1 MRLYGTDGTTLATL
15 AGRHRRV
22 TDGAASF
29 TLRNSDFN
37 VQSFRSNLVLRW
49 EWRAGSTL
57 YLVWQQDSESELI
70 APQSRLGRRHV
81 QLAWP
86 PRRQFLRRSRSWY
99 WFSPN

>member
-1 MRLYGTDGTTLATL
+1 MTTLAD
-15 AGRHRRV
+15 GQPV

-29 TLRNSDFN
+29 TLRNTDFN

-57 YLVWQQDSESELI
+57 YLVWQQDAESELI
-70 APQSRLGRRHV
+70 APDRVSVGDMFSSLGRRGDNFF
-81 QLAWP
+81 AIKM
-86 PRRQFLRRSRSWY
+86 SY